1 MGKLQQFHTT
11 ISCSFP
17 SLLTGLLY
25 VWPSYTLGLYTA
37 SDTVLLSA
45 PMADLES
52 SLLGSLPSLGAMF
65 GTLLVGWIISRFGRQ
80 KGGMLLI
87 LPFVLS
93 WIIIDFSTS
102 SIAILVARFIGGIGC
117 GSVLVYSPIFI
128 SEVAEESIR
137 GTLASVPVAT
147 YCLGVQLS
155 YILGWVLSYRYILWV
170 NLACSILAVALIM
183 TVTESPV
190 YLLRQNREEEARLA
204 IAHYRSESPTSKVVL
219 EELSRL
225 KQQIT
230 PAVELIEMN
239 NDDNIKSEEAEK
251 EKLNTENHSPE
262 VKAKMSS
269 FKILFTSP
277 SSRRGFMIVNLTLSL
292 QVMMGM
298 VAVQVYAKQIFSQ
311 ATPSLSSHFCSVMFA
326 LVLFIGSVVSLLAA
340 DRFGRKF
347 LLITSSISVALCLIA
362 MGLFLQTSIVPPW
375 VTALLILVYCFF
387 FMYGAGNVPYVLMTE
402 CFVPEVHS
410 LASALLMEWVWLLNF
425 FIIGVFPFMIKYFG
439 IHGSFYVF
447 ACFAILDTL
456 VGLFLLPETKGL
468 TNEQIQEALLRRKT

>member
-1 MGKLQQFHTT
+1 MGKLQQFHTA

-37 SDTVLLSA
+37 SDTVLLTA

-52 SLLGSLPSLGAMF
+52 SLLGSLPPLGAMF
-65 GTLLVGWIISRFGRQ
+65 GTVIVGWVISRFGRQ
-80 KGGMLLI
+80 KGSTLLA

-93 WIIIDFSTS
+93 WVMIDLSSS
-102 SIAILVARFIGGIGC
+102 SISILVARFIGGIGC

-137 GTLASVPVAT
+137 GTLTSVPIAM

-155 YILGWVLSYRYILWV
+155 YILGWVLTYRYILWV

-204 IAHYRSESPTSKVVL
+204 ISHYRSESSTSKVVL

-230 PAVELIEMN
+230 PAVELIEMDS
-239 NDDNIKSEEAEK
+239 DDNIQSEEAEK
-251 EKLNTENHSPE
+251 EKLNMENHTKA
-262 VKAKMSS
+262 VKARMSS
-269 FKILFTSP
+269 FKLLFTSP
-277 SSRRGFMIVNLTLSL
+277 SSRRGFMIVSLALSL
-292 QVMMGM
+292 QVMIGM

-311 ATPSLSSHFCSVMFA
+311 AAPSLSSHLCSVVFA
-326 LVLFIGSVVSLLAA
+326 LVIFFGSVVSLVAA

-347 LLITSSISVALCLIA
+347 LLISSSISVALCLVA
-362 MGLFLQTSIVPPW
+362 MGVFLQTSIVSPW

-387 FMYGAGNVPYVLMTE
+387 FMYGAGSVPYVLVAE
-402 CFVPEVHS
+402 CFVPEVQS
-410 LASALLMEWVWLLNF
+410 LASILLMEWVWLLNF

-447 ACFAILDTL
+447 AFFAILNSL

-468 TNEQIQEALLRRKT
+468 TNEQIQEALLRRKK